1 MAQGIYFR
9 SDAHKTRLLNAIQ
22 SIGKVYDNGKLDP
35 EYACALY
42 ILTNEEGTWEQTRPY
57 VSRDGID
64 FEPGILT
71 EQDFGGAYTSL
82 IELAGNL
89 FSGGSIKANPADFT
103 ARLDEYNF
111 AIAVSAIMIRR
122 HGLHINDLKGE

>member
-1 MAQGIYFR
+1 MAQIYFR
-9 SDAHKTRLLNAIQ
+9 NAEHKTRLLNAIQ

-42 ILTNEEGTWEQTRPY
+42 ILTNEEGTWKQTRPY
-57 VSRDGID
+57 VTRDGID
-64 FEPGILT
+64 FEGILT

-89 FSGGSIKANPADFT
+89 FSGGSIKANPVDLA
-103 ARLDEYNF
+103 ARLDDYNF
-111 AIAVSAIMIRR
+111 LIAYSALWIRR
-122 HGLHINDLKGE
+122 FGLHINDLKGE

>member
-1 MAQGIYFR
+1 MTQVYFR
-9 SDAHKTRLLNAIQ
+9 DAGHQARLLSAIQ
-22 SIGKVYDNGKLDP
+22 SIGKVYNNGKLDR

-42 ILTNEEGTWEQTRPY
+42 VLTNEEETWEQTRQY
-57 VSRDGID
+57 VSQDGID
-64 FEPGILT
+64 FEGILN

-89 FSGGSIKANPADFT
+89 FSGGSIKANPVDVV